1 MGRKTGLYKPLKNE
15 LIKSGQNK
23 VTLTFGKIEEILE
36 RDLPKSAR
44 NYREWWGNCS
54 SNPQAREGWMDAGYE
69 VAALYKTKIKDENGE
84 DKEVYYKV
92 DFVKIL
98 KDSDNTRTVPGD
110 CNQTC
115 EKEVKKCISC
125 SQPINKGF
133 VFCPYCGAKQIKE
146 CPNCGT
152 IVKEDFK
159 FCPNCGKELD
169 ETKNA

>member
-1 MGRKTGLYKPLKNE
+1 MGRRKGLYTLLGRHLSE
-15 LIKSGQNK
+15 SGK
-23 VTLTFGKIEEILE
+23 DRVTLTFKQINEEILE
-36 RDLPKSAR
+36 NHELPESAS
-44 NYREWWGNCS
+44 NYREWWGNCKQ
-54 SNPQAREGWMDAGYE
+54 NPQAREGWMDAGYE
-69 VAALYKTKIKDENGE
+69 VAALYKTKIKDKNGE
-84 DKEVYYKV
+84 EREVYYKV
-92 DFVKIL
+92 DFV
-98 KDSDNTRTVPGD
+98 RAGG

-115 EKEVKKCISC
+115 EKEVKECISC
-125 SQPINKGF
+125 SRHINKGF